1 MPSFDVVN
9 YSLRPNKSIQRQI
22 AFHGMRTFQSRLD
35 LGRMS
40 YVGLGSI
47 WFTDFVM
54 AHKLLDIGQMVS
66 IESDDI
72 GYHRALFN
80 KPYATVRVLHGRS
93 SEVLHT
99 LLEDRALNDLPW
111 VVWLDYDGHF
121 EEELKSDV
129 RSVIERAPRNTILLV
144 TFNGKDRRYGRAKN
158 RPGEL
163 RELFGDVVPDKLSIS
178 ECRDTQMQDTLA
190 ELATNFMKCVASE
203 AARPGGFIPG
213 FRMIY
218 KDTSAMVTVGG
229 ILPSEEKVMKA
240 KEVVDSEDWRCRPGK
255 RIVAPLL
262 TMREAGALQTQLP
275 RDHELSR
282 SCVQCLGFDLESEQ
296 IEAFQGYYREYPSF
310 AQIVA

>member
-54 AHKLLDIGQMVS
+54 AHKLLDIGKMVS

-80 KPYATVRVLHGRS
+80 KPYATVRVLHGHS

-111 VVWLDYDGHF
+111 VVWLDYDRHF
-121 EEELKSDV
+121 EEVLKSDV

-144 TFNGKDRRYGRAKN
+144 TFNGKERHYGRAKN

-163 RELFGDVVPDKLSIS
+163 RELFGDVVPDKLSLGLRNPFFCTSQAYRLLRHVLWEIFVHCDPRCLGS
-178 ECRDTQMQDTLA
+178 RDDFTQHIPAIAIPVGLEDVVVPEKQGSTSVLRGR
-190 ELATNFMKCVASE
+190 VP
-203 AARPGGFIPG
+203 RPNRKSG
-213 FRMIY
+213 MI
-218 KDTSAMVTVGG
+218 TET
-229 ILPSEEKVMKA
+229 
-240 KEVVDSEDWRCRPGK
+240 
-255 RIVAPLL
+255 
-262 TMREAGALQTQLP
+262 
-275 RDHELSR
+275 RDHA
-282 SCVQCLGFDLESEQ
+282 QLGISL
-296 IEAFQGYYREYPSF
+296 G
-310 AQIVA
+310 V